1 MFSMSESGFN
11 QKTNITEYEI
21 IKQLV
26 YNAFLQHLFSVFKT
40 VHQFRGDGGSLRCVM
55 S

>member
-1 MFSMSESGFN
+1 MSENGFN

-26 YNAFLQHLFSVFKT
+26 YAGVYQTFS
-40 VHQFRGDGGSLRCVM
+40 
-55 S
+55 